1 MNKML
6 KIAALVVALLVVIL
20 IGLAPIGPVPG
31 VFIGGTQT
39 ATPAVWGNTSAEHEI
54 RLKVPGT
61 IPRVVIIWV
70 IQYEND
76 LYIVGS
82 KESGWVKMLGQGGN
96 VDMRLG
102 DNTYRLNASMLATG
116 WQPVIAAYMDKYR
129 VDYPDIVNSFPAA
142 EEAKD
147 STAVFKL
154 SRG

>member
-6 KIAALVVALLVVIL
+6 KIAALVVSLLVVIL
-20 IGLAPIGPVPG
+20 IGLAPIGPMPG

-76 LYIVGS
+76 LYFRENAPRVS
-82 KESGWVKMLGQGGN
+82 K
-96 VDMRLG
+96 
-102 DNTYRLNASMLATG
+102 A
-116 WQPVIAAYMDKYR
+116 
-129 VDYPDIVNSFPAA
+129 PAA
-142 EEAKD
+142 RVSKRPMRRPGSPAT
-147 STAVFKL
+147 SPALAPSFSSSCHHSPRPRQLASPAAV
-154 SRG
+154 SVAPAGPAPPRRRRCEPCRHRRA

>member
-6 KIAALVVALLVVIL
+6 KIAALVVSLLVVIL
-20 IGLAPIGPVPG
+20 IGLAPIGPMPG

-82 KESGWVKMLGQGGN
+82 KESG
-96 VDMRLG
+96 
-102 DNTYRLNASMLATG
+102 
-116 WQPVIAAYMDKYR
+116 
-129 VDYPDIVNSFPAA
+129 
-142 EEAKD
+142 
-147 STAVFKL
+147 
-154 SRG
+154 